1 MKKEDKIKK
10 NYYWV
15 FEILIFGVL
24 SAFVINLAFSNYS
37 EKGSQYEAA
46 DKEND
51 RKEREYNRQKA
62 EVRRLNE
69 GKDTIQDFVSSWQ
82 SKGQSSANSAN
93 KIINDL
99 AISHGI
105 AVRSEAQRQGS
116 MLFGEGEI
124 AIDIIE
130 KSSVSGPYKS
140 IIKFINA
147 IQDKLPN
154 APMGQLEIKYER
166 SDTVSASF
174 QVVYPSIPELNRSEN

>member
-1 MKKEDKIKK
+1 VKKEDKIKK

-15 FEILIFGVL
+15 VEILIFVGL
-24 SAFVINLAFSNYS
+24 SVFAINLAVSNYS
-37 EKGSQYEAA
+37 EKGDQYEAA
-46 DKEND
+46 RLEND
-51 RKEREYNRQKA
+51 KKEREYKRQNR
-62 EVRRLNE
+62 EVQRLNE
-69 GKDTIQDFVSSWQ
+69 GKDRIQDFVSSWQ
-82 SKGQSSANSAN
+82 SKGQSSASSAN

-105 AVRSEAQRQGS
+105 AVRSEAQRPGS
-116 MLFGEGEI
+116 MFFGDGEI

-140 IIKFINA
+140 IIKFINS

-154 APMGQLEIKYER
+154 APMGQLEISYER

-174 QVVYPSIPELNRSEN
+174 QVVYPSIPDLNGSEN